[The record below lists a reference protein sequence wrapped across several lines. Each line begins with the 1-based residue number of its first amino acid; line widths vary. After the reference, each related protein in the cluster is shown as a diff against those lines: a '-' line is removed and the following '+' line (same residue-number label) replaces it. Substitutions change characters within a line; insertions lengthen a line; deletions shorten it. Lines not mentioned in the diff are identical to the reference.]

1 MLAFPLNEVLM
12 REKIAIAT
20 KTAMKA
26 KNELEL
32 STLRLM
38 STAIKSK
45 DIDLRGS
52 GGSDELISDEE
63 IIAVLTKM
71 VKQRR
76 ESAETYTKGKRPE
89 LAAREIEEIA
99 VISQFL
105 PQALSEDETS
115 QAIEKAIVDCAAT
128 SIKDIGKV
136 MAALK
141 ENYAGKM
148 DFSKAS
154 LDVKKRLSEK

>member
-1 MLAFPLNEVLM
+1 M

-38 STAIKSK
+38 ATAIKSK
-45 DIDLRGS
+45 DIDLRGA
-52 GGSDELISDEE
+52 GGSDELISDDE

-89 LAAREIEEIA
+89 LAKRELEEIEVIA
-99 VISQFL
+99 QFL
-105 PQALSEDETS
+105 PQALSAEETKA
-115 QAIEKAIVDCAAT
+115 AIEKAISDCEAS
-128 SIKDIGKV
+128 SIKDIGRV

-148 DFSKAS
+148 DFSAAS
-154 LDVKKRLSEK
+154 IDVKKILSGK